1 MPSNNLGAADVTSSG
16 PVASNN
22 TPNCFGLHEAI
33 VRCGLEYE
41 DILKAMD
48 LNFDIQK
55 IPSMSGVDTIK
66 VQEGNHSMES

>member
-1 MPSNNLGAADVTSSG
+1 MITIVWLVT
-16 PVASNN
+16 
-22 TPNCFGLHEAI
+22 TI
-33 VRCGLEYE
+33 EYE